1 MPTPVKLT
9 HSLPEQIAKVLAQRI
24 IDGTVPAGG
33 RIIEQEIAAEFGV
46 SRGPVREALR
56 ILEREGLI
64 VVTARRG
71 AQVSKLSID
80 EVKDLFDIR
89 AALAKLVMARATGH
103 FDDALGAELED
114 RLAELERLAPSA
126 GKADEFFNRYHDL
139 NLHISRAAGN
149 PRLAQMVETL
159 SLQARRYSRLGLAS
173 KERRLISVR
182 HWREVIDRMR
192 AGDAAGAAD
201 LTGRGIEASCQEAIR
216 LLGKTVTTKDDQP
229 KGK

>member
-1 MPTPVKLT
+1 MVAPVKLT
-9 HSLPEQIAKVLAQRI
+9 HSLPEQIAKVLGQRI
-24 IDGTVPAGG
+24 IDGTLPAGG

-71 AQVSKLSID
+71 AQVSKLSTD

-89 AALAKLVMARATGH
+89 GALAELVMARVTGR
-103 FDDALGAELED
+103 FDEALGAEIET
-114 RLAELERLAPSA
+114 RLAELERLAPSSA
-126 GKADEFFNRYHDL
+126 KADEFFNRYHDL
-139 NLHISRAAGN
+139 NLHIWRASGN
-149 PRLAQMVETL
+149 PRLAQMAETL

-173 KERRLISVR
+173 KDRRLVSLR
-182 HWREVIDRMR
+182 HWREVIARMR
-192 AGDAAGAAD
+192 AGDAAGAAE
-201 LTGRGIEASCQEAIR
+201 LTGRRIEASCQEAIR
-216 LLGKTVTTKDDQP
+216 LLGKTVTNNDDQP